1 MPAPVYETYR
11 EWQAAARPA
20 FHGGENGEAFST
32 ALGLMKDATVE
43 QARAAR
49 RQRWISRCSEDAL
62 AKHGKFRGWPRVA
75 GESVAQYRA
84 RLLAWWRLAA
94 KAGTAQVLIDAFAL
108 FGMTNVEIFE
118 SFTTGWGRHV
128 GFAGARDRW
137 FNVVIRHPHPF
148 GTDFSFRYGDGTTYG
163 SGKTYGVTGD
173 ASLFAALREIVTRL
187 KPAHAFCEW
196 IAIVLDGD
204 IKHANLSTD
213 GDPDTGAKVAYLPFI

>member
-1 MPAPVYETYR
+1 MPAPVFETYR
-11 EWQAAARPA
+11 EWQPAVRPA
-20 FHGGENGEAFST
+20 FHGGPYGEAMST

-49 RQRWISRCSEDAL
+49 RQRWISKCSEDAL

-84 RLLAWWRLAA
+84 RLLAWWRLAE
-94 KAGTAQVLIDAFAL
+94 KAGTAQGLIDAYAL
-108 FGMTNVEIFE
+108 LGITNVEIFE
-118 SFTTGWGRHV
+118 SFTAGWGRHV

-148 GTDFSFRYGDGTTYG
+148 GTDFGFSYDDGTTYD
-163 SGKTYGVTGD
+163 SGKKYDVNGD
-173 ASLFAALREIVTRL
+173 GSLIEAVQEIVRRL

-196 IAIVLDGD
+196 VAIVLSGD
-204 IKHANLSTD
+204 IKHANLATD
-213 GDPDTGAKVAYLPFI
+213 GNPAVGAKVAYLPFG